1 MAITESDIKF
11 LAPQRLTDTT
21 DGGGRMTGVVVQDGV
36 DNNIF
41 DDVSSL
47 DRVYGNVSLRK
58 VFGAVLTTDT
68 DKYLGARVIVDAAPA
83 DANVKAVLFA
93 ASTTNDTR
101 EETRVKVESYLAPG
115 AAYQGLLYG
124 NHLAGQSSALLI
136 QRETVALPTIG
147 QVLLLRKNEGLA
159 DQFDQYI
166 RITAVTSVLASFTD
180 SNQVDFVRR
189 IVTCSLASSFE
200 QAFPGFDAVR
210 LDAAINYTGKS
221 RVFDT
226 IVADAS
232 QYFGIANLSQAGAI
246 GDVNIK
252 VDSIYTNLLP
262 SSQAETPLVDLEIG
276 NASAPLVVCSGT
288 LGFTIAGAVVAVGAN
303 LFLGQGLAP
312 GSLTLTTGNA
322 TFTDAGGVLMLGGTP
337 VGAVNYATG
346 VVTFAAGAPAS
357 SGTVTAAM
365 KAAAAPSKVSD
376 TASIAVTLAS
386 RANNYSQTLYPPP
399 MPGCLVV
406 SYRSQGLWYDLK
418 EQGDGSIIGVDASIG
433 AGQLTFVTGT
443 ATVTLGSLPD
453 VGSEVIFTWCAAA
466 DTFNRSATTV
476 PPLRIKRTLAHT
488 AVAPSTFSVTWL
500 AATVAKTATDN
511 GSGMITGDATG
522 TINYATGE
530 VELTPAVLP
539 SLGATFDFAYQWGA
553 STEET
558 FSMPARGGDGSIT
571 LNLPLSGGAVLAK
584 SVQLEFNLLIENY
597 ESVSL
602 VPAEMQIVQR
612 VDPIK
617 RVKDNAGAFTDGL
630 VGSINYATGV
640 INFMPDVTIGIPR
653 ARYSVVLLGYEPY
666 VGTGGANLFRPIY
679 RNVFTHWEYVPTGA
693 FMPYDTTGYVKV
705 RYRTTGSASAAT
717 ESMTLTAMA
726 FDLTNNYNER
736 IVPGAV
742 RFTLGGKTYTDR
754 LGALVTDVLPA
765 TGSATNAGT
774 VDYATGAI
782 NLTTWLAGQSPTL
795 ALQALLTDIAA
806 QPVDEVVFRIPAA
819 PLRVGSVQLRYTPLT
834 GGVQLVTA
842 DASGIISAAG
852 MVGMVNYETGVV
864 RVRFGEWVT
873 AAGNETKPWYLAAA
887 VFSGQIFKPLPVDA
901 STIRYNAVAYSY
913 LPLDASIL
921 GLDPVR
927 LPQDGRVPVF
937 KKARVVV
944 IHNTQTLAPQTVTN
958 GQTVN
963 TGRTRLARLR
973 VKNNAGV
980 LITTGYTTNLDAGTV
995 TFTAVAGYAQPVTIE
1010 HRIEDEAL
1018 CSEVQ
1023 ITGDIRLARALTHV
1037 FPANTTKV
1045 SSAMLVGTLQAA
1057 TTESFSQQT
1066 WTAVWSD
1073 IRIGAAIVAQY
1084 NQAVYPVVVTN
1095 QGATPE
1101 RWAFIFTS
1109 STAFNIVGESAGVV
1123 GTGSVNT
1130 ITAPV
1135 NPATGV
1141 PYFTIPIL
1149 GWGSGWAAGNVL
1161 RFNTK
1166 AANFPL
1172 WVARTTLQSPA
1183 ATPGTDQMT
1192 LSIRGDIDV

>member
-1 MAITESDIKF
+1 MPITEDNIKF
-11 LAPQRLTDTT
+11 LASQRLTDTP

-41 DDVSSL
+41 DDVSSF
-47 DRVYGNVSLRK
+47 DRVGGKVSLRK
-58 VFGAVLTTDT
+58 VFGAVLTQDT
-68 DKYLGARVIVDAAPA
+68 DKYLDARVIIDAAPA
-83 DANVKAVLFA
+83 DANVKGVLFA
-93 ASTTNDTR
+93 ASSTNDTR
-101 EETRVKVESYLAPG
+101 SQASEKVEGYLAIG

-124 NHLAGQSSALLI
+124 NILAGQSTILLI
-136 QRETVALPTIG
+136 QRESVVLPTIG
-147 QVLLLRKNEGLA
+147 QVLVVRKNEGLQ
-159 DQFDQYI
+159 DEFDQPV
-166 RITAVTSVLASFTD
+166 RITDVTSVLATFTD
-180 SNQVDFVRR
+180 SNQVDFTRR
-189 IVTCSLASSFE
+189 IVTCGLASSFE
-200 QAFPGFDAVR
+200 QGFLGFDAVR
-210 LDAAINYTGKS
+210 LDASVNFTGKA
-221 RVFDT
+221 RIYDT
-226 IVADAS
+226 IVADAA
-232 QYFGIANLSQAGAI
+232 QYFGIASLSQAGAI

-276 NASAPLVVCSGT
+276 NASAPLVVCSGM
-288 LGFTIAGAVVAVGAN
+288 LGFTIAGAVVAAGGN
-303 LFLGQGLAP
+303 LFLGQGFAP
-312 GSLTLTTGNA
+312 GSLTLASSNA

-337 VGAVNYATG
+337 VGTVNYATG

-357 SGTVTAAM
+357 SGSVTVAM
-365 KAAAAPSKVSD
+365 KAVAAPSKVSD

-386 RANNYSQTLYPPP
+386 RANNYSQTLYPAP
-399 MPGCLVV
+399 MPGSLVV
-406 SYRSQGLWYDLK
+406 SYRAQGLWYDLR
-418 EQGDGSIIGVDASIG
+418 EQGDGSILGSDPSIG

-453 VGSEVIFTWCAAA
+453 VDSEVIFTWCTAA

-476 PPLRIKRTLAHT
+476 PPLRIKHTLAHT
-488 AVAPSTFSVTWL
+488 GVAPSTFSVTWL
-500 AATVAKTATDN
+500 AAAVSKTAADN
-511 GSGMITGDATG
+511 GSGLITGDATG

-530 VELTPAVLP
+530 LELTPAVLP
-539 SLGATFDFAYQWGA
+539 SQGATFDFSYQWGA
-553 STEET
+553 STEEL
-558 FSMPARGGDGSIT
+558 FPMPIRGGDGSIT

-584 SVQLEFNLLIENY
+584 SVQLEFNLLIEPY
-597 ESVSL
+597 ENISL
-602 VPAEMQIVQR
+602 MPAEMQIVKP

-617 RVKDNAGAFTDGL
+617 RVQDNAGAFTGGL

-653 ARYSVVLLGYEPY
+653 ARYSVTPIGRNA
-666 VGTGGANLFRPIY
+666 ANQLIY

-693 FMPYDTTGYVKV
+693 FMPFDPTGYVKV

-717 ESMTLTAMA
+717 ESMTLTAMS
-726 FDLTNNYNER
+726 FDLTTNYNER

-765 TGSATNAGT
+765 TGAATNAGT
-774 VDYATGAI
+774 TDYATGIA
-782 NLTTWLAGQSPTL
+782 TVTAWQAGQPPTL
-795 ALQALLTDIAA
+795 VLQALLTDIAA

-842 DASGIISAAG
+842 DNTGAISAAG
-852 MVGMVNYETGVV
+852 MAGFVNYETGVV
-864 RVRFGEWVT
+864 RVRFGEWVA
-873 AAGNETKPWYLAAA
+873 AAGNESKPWYLAAA
-887 VFSGQIFKPLPVDA
+887 VFGGQIFKPLPVDA
-901 STIRYNAVAYSY
+901 ATIRYNAVAYSY
-913 LPLDASIL
+913 LPIPASEL

-927 LPQDGRVPVF
+927 LPQDGRVPIF

-963 TGRTRLARLR
+963 VGRTRLARLR
-973 VKNNAGV
+973 VKDSAGV
-980 LITTGYTTNLDAGTV
+980 PLTTGYTADLDAGTA
-995 TFTAVAGYAQPVTIE
+995 TFNAVGGYSQPLTIE
-1010 HRIEDEAL
+1010 HRVEDESRL
-1018 CSEVQ
+1018 IEVQ
-1023 ITGDIRLARALTHV
+1023 ITGDMRLARALTHV
-1037 FPANTTKV
+1037 FPAGTTKV
-1045 SSAMLVGTLQAA
+1045 SSAMYVGTLQAA

-1066 WTAVWSD
+1066 WTSVWSD

-1084 NQAVYPVVVTN
+1084 NQAVYPIVVSN

-1101 RWAFIFTS
+1101 RWAFIFTN
-1109 STAFNIVGESAGVV
+1109 STAFNIVGEEAGLI
-1123 GTGSVNT
+1123 GTGSINT
-1130 ITAPV
+1130 VTEPM

-1141 PYFTIPIL
+1141 PYFTIPVL

-1183 ATPGTDQMT
+1183 PAPGTDQMT

>member
-1 MAITESDIKF
+1 MAITEADIKF
-11 LAPQRLTDTT
+11 LASQRLTDTT
-21 DGGGRMTGVVVQDGV
+21 DGGGRMTGVVVLDGV

-47 DRVYGNVSLRK
+47 DRVYGNVSMRK
-58 VFGAVLTTDT
+58 VFGAVLTSNT
-68 DKYLGARVIVDAAPA
+68 DKYLGARVIVDATPA
-83 DANVKAVLFA
+83 DANVKGVLFA
-93 ASTTNDTR
+93 ASSTNDTR
-101 EETRVKVESYLAPG
+101 EQTRVKVESYLAPG
-115 AAYQGLLYG
+115 AVYQGLLYG
-124 NHLAGQSSALLI
+124 NHLAGQSTVQII
-136 QRETVALPTIG
+136 QRESVALPTIG
-147 QVLLLRKNEGLA
+147 QVLLLRKNEGLG
-159 DQFDQYI
+159 DEFTQYV
-166 RITAVTSVLASFTD
+166 RITVVTSVLATFTD
-180 SNQVDFVRR
+180 DVGDFTRR

-200 QAFPGFDAVR
+200 QSFPGFDAKR
-210 LDAAINYTGKS
+210 IDASINYTGKTKL
-221 RVFDT
+221 FDS
-226 IVADAS
+226 IVADAA

-262 SSQAETPLVDLEIG
+262 SSQVETPLVDLEIG
-276 NASAPLVVCSGT
+276 NASAPLVVCSGV
-288 LGFTIAGAVVAVGAN
+288 LGFTIAGAVVAVGGS
-303 LFLGQGLAP
+303 LFLGQGFAP
-312 GSLTLTTGNA
+312 GSLTLTSSNA
-322 TFTDAGGVLMLGGTP
+322 TFTDAGGVLMLGATA
-337 VGAVNYATG
+337 VGSVKYASG
-346 VVTFAAGAPAS
+346 VVTFAAGAPTS
-357 SGTVTAAM
+357 TGTVTVAM

-386 RANNYSQTLYPPP
+386 RANNYNQTLYPAPK
-399 MPGCLVV
+399 PGSLVV
-406 SYRSQGLWYDLK
+406 SYRAQGRWYDLK
-418 EQGDGSIIGVDASIG
+418 EQGDGSILASDPSIGV
-433 AGQLTFVTGT
+433 GQLTFITGT

-476 PPLRIKRTLAHT
+476 PPLHIKHTLAHT
-488 AVAPSTFSVTWL
+488 GIAPSTFSVTWL
-500 AATVAKTATDN
+500 AAAVAKTATDN
-511 GSGMITGDATG
+511 GSGLITGDATG

-530 VELTPAVLP
+530 VELTPTVLP
-539 SLGATFDFAYQWGA
+539 SLGATFNFTYQWGA

-558 FSMPARGGDGSIT
+558 FAAPVRGGDGSIT
-571 LNLPLSGGAVLAK
+571 VSLPLNGGAVLAK
-584 SVQLEFNLLIENY
+584 SVQLEFNLLIAPY

-602 VPAEMQIVQR
+602 VPAEMQIVQP

-630 VGSINYATGV
+630 VGSINYITGV

-666 VGTGGANLFRPIY
+666 VGVGGANLFRPVY

-693 FMPYDTTGYVKV
+693 FMPYDPTGYVKV

-726 FDLTNNYNER
+726 FDLTTNYNEH

-754 LGALVTDVLPA
+754 TGVLVTDVLPNTGAA
-765 TGSATNAGT
+765 TTAGT
-774 VDYATGAI
+774 VDYTTGAI
-782 NLTTWLAGQSPTL
+782 SLTTWLSGQTPTL

-842 DASGIISAAG
+842 DASGVFAAAG
-852 MVGMVNYETGVV
+852 MVGVVNYETGVV

-873 AAGNETKPWYLAAA
+873 AAGNESKPWYLAAA
-887 VFSGQIFKPLPVDA
+887 VFGGLIFKPLPIDA
-901 STIRYNAVAYSY
+901 ATVRYNAVAYSY

-944 IHNTQTLAPQTVTN
+944 VHNTETLAPQTVAN
-958 GQTVN
+958 AQTVN

-980 LITTGYTTNLDAGTV
+980 HITTGFTEDLDAGTV
-995 TFTAVAGYAQPVTIE
+995 TFTNVAGYAQPVTIE
-1010 HRIEDEAL
+1010 HRIEDEEL
-1018 CSEVQ
+1018 LSEVQ
-1023 ITGDIRLARALTHV
+1023 ITGDIRLARGLTHV

-1057 TTESFSQQT
+1057 TTESFSQLA
-1066 WTAVWSD
+1066 WTSVWSD
-1073 IRIGAAIVAQY
+1073 IRIGTAIVAQY
-1084 NQAVYPVVVTN
+1084 NQAVYPLAVTN

-1101 RWAFIFTS
+1101 RWAFIFTN
-1109 STAFNIVGESAGVV
+1109 STSFNIVGESAGVV

-1130 ITAPV
+1130 VTAPV

-1141 PYFTIPIL
+1141 PYFTIPVL

-1183 ATPGTDQMT
+1183 AAPGTDQMT

>member
-1 MAITESDIKF
+1 MAIIEDDIKF
-11 LAPQRLTDTT
+11 LASQRLTDTT

-58 VFGAVLTTDT
+58 VFGAILTANT

-83 DANVKAVLFA
+83 DANVKGVLFA
-93 ASTTNDTR
+93 ASSTNDTR
-101 EETRVKVESYLAPG
+101 EQTRVKVESYLAPG
-115 AAYQGLLYG
+115 AVYQGLLYG
-124 NHLAGQSSALLI
+124 NHLAGQSTAQII

-147 QVLLLRKNEGLA
+147 QVLLLRKNEGLG
-159 DQFDQYI
+159 DEFDQYV
-166 RITAVTSVLASFTD
+166 RITQVTSVVATFTD
-180 SNQVDFVRR
+180 GTGDFVRR
-189 IVTCSLASSFE
+189 IVSCSLASSFQ
-200 QAFPGFDAVR
+200 QAFPGFDAIR
-210 LDAAINYTGKS
+210 LDAAISYVGKT
-221 RVFDT
+221 RVFDS
-226 IVADAS
+226 IVADAA
-232 QYFGIANLSQAGAI
+232 QYFGIANLSVAGAI

-262 SSQAETPLVDLEIG
+262 SSQAETPLVDLQIG
-276 NASAPLVVCSGT
+276 NASAPLVVCSGV
-288 LGFTIAGAVVAVGAN
+288 LGFTIAGAVVAVGGN
-303 LFLGQGLAP
+303 LFLGQGFAP
-312 GSLTLTTGNA
+312 GSLTLTSSAA
-322 TFTDAGGVLMLGGTP
+322 TFTDAGGVLILGATAVGT
-337 VGAVNYATG
+337 VNYATG
-346 VVTFAAGAPAS
+346 IVTFATGAPAS
-357 SGTVTAAM
+357 TGTVTVAM

-386 RANNYSQTLYPPP
+386 RANNYNQTLYPAPK
-399 MPGCLVV
+399 PGSLVV
-406 SYRSQGLWYDLK
+406 SYRAQGQWYDLH
-418 EQGDGSIIGVDASIG
+418 EQGNGDVIGADASIG
-433 AGQLTFVTGT
+433 AGQLNFVTGT
-443 ATVTLGSLPD
+443 ASVTLGSLPD

-476 PPLRIKRTLAHT
+476 PPLRIKHTLAHT
-488 AVAPSTFSVTWL
+488 GIAPSTFSATWL
-500 AATVAKTATDN
+500 AAAVTKTAIDN
-511 GSGMITGDATG
+511 GSGLITGDATG

-530 VELTPAVLP
+530 LELTPAVLP
-539 SLGATFDFAYQWGA
+539 SLGATFNYAYQWGA
-553 STEET
+553 STEEL
-558 FSMPARGGDGSIT
+558 FPMPVRGGDGSIT
-571 LNLPLSGGAVLAK
+571 LNLPLSGGAVLSK
-584 SVQLEFNLLIENY
+584 SVQLEFNLLIEPY
-597 ESVSL
+597 EAISL
-602 VPAEMQIVQR
+602 VPAEMQIVKP

-617 RVKDNAGAFTDGL
+617 RVQDNAGAFTGGL
-630 VGSINYATGV
+630 VGTINYTTGV

-653 ARYSVVLLGYEPY
+653 ARYSV
-666 VGTGGANLFRPIY
+666 TPIGRNAYNQLVY

-693 FMPYDTTGYVKV
+693 FMPYDPTGYVKV

-717 ESMTLTAMA
+717 ESMTLTTMA
-726 FDLTNNYNER
+726 FDLTTNYNER
-736 IVPGAV
+736 ITPGAV

-754 LGALVTDVLPA
+754 TGVLVTDVLPN
-765 TGSATNAGT
+765 TGAATNAGT

-782 NLTTWLAGQSPTL
+782 NLTTWLAGQTPTL

-842 DASGIISAAG
+842 DALGVISAAG
-852 MVGMVNYETGVV
+852 MVGVVNYETGVV
-864 RVRFGEWVT
+864 RVRFGAWVT
-873 AAGNETKPWYLAAA
+873 AAGNEAKSWYLAAA

-944 IHNTQTLAPQTVTN
+944 VHNTQNLAPQTVTN

-963 TGRTRLARLR
+963 VGRTRLARLR

-980 LITTGYTTNLDAGTV
+980 LITTGYTTDLDAGTA
-995 TFTAVAGYAQPVTIE
+995 TFTAVAGYAQPITIE

-1057 TTESFSQQT
+1057 STESFSQQT
-1066 WTAVWSD
+1066 WTSVWSD

-1084 NQAVYPVVVTN
+1084 NQAVYPIAVTN

-1101 RWAFIFTS
+1101 RWAFIFQN
-1109 STAFNIVGESAGVV
+1109 STTFNIVGESAGVV

-1130 ITAPV
+1130 VTAPI

-1149 GWGSGWAAGNVL
+1149 GWGSGWASGNVL

-1183 ATPGTDQMT
+1183 AAPGTDQMT

>member
-1 MAITESDIKF
+1 MAILESDIKF
-11 LAPQRLTDTT
+11 LASQRLTDTT
-21 DGGGRMTGVVVQDGV
+21 DGGGRMTGAVVQDGV

-41 DDVSSL
+41 DDVSSF
-47 DRVYGNVSLRK
+47 DRVYGNVSMRK
-58 VFGAVLTTDT
+58 VFGAVLTSNT

-83 DANVKAVLFA
+83 DANVKGVLFA
-93 ASTTNDTR
+93 ASSTNDTR

-115 AAYQGLLYG
+115 AVYQGLLYG
-124 NHLAGQSSALLI
+124 NHLAGQSTAQII
-136 QRETVALPTIG
+136 QRESVALPTIG
-147 QVLLLRKNEGLA
+147 QVLLLRKSEGLA
-159 DQFDQYI
+159 DEFDQYV
-166 RITAVTSVLASFTD
+166 RITQVTSAVATFTD
-180 SNQVDFVRR
+180 NTGDFVRR
-189 IVTCSLASSFE
+189 IVSCSLASSFE

-210 LDAAINYTGKS
+210 LDATISYVGKT

-262 SSQAETPLVDLEIG
+262 SSQVETPLVDLEIG
-276 NASAPLVVCSGT
+276 NASAPLVVCSGI
-288 LGFTIAGAVVAVGAN
+288 LGFTIAGAVVAVGGS
-303 LFLGQGLAP
+303 LHLGQGFAP

-322 TFTDAGGVLMLGGTP
+322 TFTDAGGVLRLGAVA
-337 VGAVNYATG
+337 VGSVNYASG
-346 VVTFAAGAPAS
+346 VVVFATGAPAS
-357 SGTVTAAM
+357 TGTVTVAM

-386 RANNYSQTLYPPP
+386 RANNYNQTLYPAP
-399 MPGCLVV
+399 MPGTLVV
-406 SYRSQGLWYDLK
+406 SYRAQGQWYDLR
-418 EQGDGSIIGVDASIG
+418 EQGNGDVIGADASIG
-433 AGQLTFVTGT
+433 AGQLSFVTGT
-443 ATVTLGSLPD
+443 ASVTLGSLPD

-488 AVAPSTFSVTWL
+488 GIAPSTFSVTWL
-500 AATVAKTATDN
+500 AAAVAKTATDN
-511 GSGMITGDATG
+511 GSGLITGDATG
-522 TINYATGE
+522 TLNYATGE
-530 VELTPAVLP
+530 VELTPTVLP
-539 SLGATFDFAYQWGA
+539 SLGATFNFTYQWGA

-558 FSMPARGGDGSIT
+558 FAMPVRGGDGSIT

-584 SVQLEFNLLIENY
+584 SVQLEFNLLIEPY
-597 ESVSL
+597 EAISL
-602 VPAEMQIVQR
+602 VPAEMQITSP

-617 RVKDNAGAFTDGL
+617 RVQDNAGAFTGGL
-630 VGSINYATGV
+630 VGSINYTTGV

-653 ARYSVVLLGYEPY
+653 ARYSVVAIGRNA
-666 VGTGGANLFRPIY
+666 ANQVVY
-679 RNVFTHWEYVPTGA
+679 RNTFTHWEYVPTGA
-693 FMPYDTTGYVKV
+693 FMPYDPTGYVKV

-717 ESMTLTAMA
+717 ESMVLGNMA

-754 LGALVTDVLPA
+754 LGTLVTDVLA
-765 TGSATNAGT
+765 NTGAATNAGT
-774 VDYATGAI
+774 VDYNTGAI
-782 NLTTWLAGQSPTL
+782 SLTTWLAGQTP
-795 ALQALLTDIAA
+795 AVVLQALLTDIAA

-842 DASGIISAAG
+842 DALGAIVATG
-852 MVGMVNYETGVV
+852 MVGVVNYETGVV
-864 RVRFGEWVT
+864 RVRFGAWVT
-873 AAGNETKPWYLAAA
+873 AAGNESKSWYLAAA
-887 VFSGQIFKPLPVDA
+887 VFAGLIFKPLPVNA
-901 STIRYNAVAYSY
+901 ATIRYNAVAYSY

-944 IHNTQTLAPQTVTN
+944 IHNTQTIAPQTVAN
-958 GQTVN
+958 AQTVN
-963 TGRTRLARLR
+963 TGRTRLARLQ

-980 LITTGYTTNLDAGTV
+980 SITSGFTTDLDAGTV
-995 TFTAVAGYAQPVTIE
+995 TFTNVTGYAQPVTIE

-1057 TTESFSQQT
+1057 STESFSQQT
-1066 WTAVWSD
+1066 WTSVWSD
-1073 IRIGAAIVAQY
+1073 IRIGTAIVAQY
-1084 NQAVYPVVVTN
+1084 NQAVYPIVVTN
-1095 QGATPE
+1095 QGATAE
-1101 RWAFIFTS
+1101 RWALIFTN
-1109 STAFNIVGESAGVV
+1109 STTFNIVGESAGVV

-1130 ITAPV
+1130 ETAPN
-1135 NPATGV
+1135 NPATGL
-1141 PYFTIPIL
+1141 PFFTVPIL

-1183 ATPGTDQMT
+1183 AAPGTDQMT

>member
-1 MAITESDIKF
+1 MPITDADIKF
-11 LAPQRLTDTT
+11 LASQRLTDTT

-47 DRVYGNVSLRK
+47 DRVYGNVSMRK
-58 VFGAVLTTDT
+58 VFGAILTANT
-68 DKYLGARVIVDAAPA
+68 DKYLGARVMVDAAPA
-83 DANVKAVLFA
+83 DTNVKGVLFA
-93 ASTTNDTR
+93 ASSTNDTR
-101 EETRVKVESYLAPG
+101 EQTRVKVESYLAPG

-124 NHLAGQSSALLI
+124 NHLAGQSTAQLI
-136 QRETVALPTIG
+136 QREAVVLPTIG
-147 QVLLLRKNEGLA
+147 QVLLLRKNEGLG
-159 DQFDQYI
+159 DEFTQYV
-166 RITAVTSVLASFTD
+166 RITAVTSVVATFNDGAGEFT
-180 SNQVDFVRR
+180 RR
-189 IVTCSLASSFE
+189 LVSCSLASSFE
-200 QAFPGFDAVR
+200 QSFPGFDAIR
-210 LDAAINYTGKS
+210 TDATISYVGKT
-221 RVFDT
+221 RVFDS
-226 IVADAS
+226 IVADAA

-262 SSQAETPLVDLEIG
+262 SSQAETPLVDLQIG
-276 NASAPLVVCSGT
+276 NAAAPLVVCSGV
-288 LGFTIAGAVVAVGAN
+288 LGFTLAGAVVAVGGS
-303 LFLGQGLAP
+303 LYLGQGFSP
-312 GSLTLTTGNA
+312 GSLTLTSSNA
-322 TFTDAGGVLMLGGTP
+322 VFTDAGGVLRLGVTP
-337 VGAVNYATG
+337 VGSVNYASGT
-346 VVTFAAGAPAS
+346 VTFAAGAPAS
-357 SGTVTAAM
+357 TGTVTVAM

-386 RANNYSQTLYPPP
+386 RANNYNQTLYPAP
-399 MPGCLVV
+399 MPGTLVV
-406 SYRSQGLWYDLK
+406 SYRAQGQWYDLR
-418 EQGDGSIIGVDASIG
+418 EQGNGDILAADASIG
-433 AGQLTFVTGT
+433 VGQLNFVTGT
-443 ATVTLGSLPD
+443 ASVTLGSLPD

-488 AVAPSTFSVTWL
+488 GIAPSTFSVTWL
-500 AATVAKTATDN
+500 AAAVSKTATDN
-511 GSGMITGDATG
+511 GSGLITGDATG
-522 TINYATGE
+522 TLNYATGE
-530 VELTPAVLP
+530 VELTPTVLP
-539 SLGATFDFAYQWGA
+539 SLGATLDFAYQWGA
-553 STEET
+553 STEEL
-558 FSMPARGGDGSIT
+558 FPMPARGGDGSIT
-571 LNLPLSGGAVLAK
+571 LNLPLSGGTVLAK
-584 SVQLEFNLLIENY
+584 SVQLEFNLLIEPY
-597 ESVSL
+597 EAISTT
-602 VPAEMQIVQR
+602 PAEMQIVNP

-617 RVKDNAGAFTDGL
+617 RVQDNAGAFTGGL
-630 VGSINYATGV
+630 VGSINYTTGV

-653 ARYSVVLLGYEPY
+653 ARYSVTPIGRNA
-666 VGTGGANLFRPIY
+666 ANQLIY

-717 ESMTLTAMA
+717 ESMVLANMA
-726 FDLTNNYNER
+726 FDLTTNYNEH

-754 LGALVTDVLPA
+754 LGTLVTDVLPN
-765 TGSATNAGT
+765 TGAATNAGT
-774 VDYATGAI
+774 VDYNTGAI
-782 NLTTWLAGQSPTL
+782 SLTTWLAGQTPAL

-842 DASGIISAAG
+842 DALGAIVATG
-852 MVGMVNYETGVV
+852 MVGVVNYETGVV
-864 RVRFGEWVT
+864 RVRFGAWVT
-873 AAGNETKPWYLAAA
+873 AAGNEAKSWYLAAA
-887 VFSGQIFKPLPVDA
+887 VFGGLIFKPLPVNA
-901 STIRYNAVAYSY
+901 ATIRYNAVAYSY

-937 KKARVVV
+937 KKGRVVV
-944 IHNTQTLAPQTVTN
+944 VHNTQTLAPQTVSN

-980 LITTGYTTNLDAGTV
+980 RITTGFTEDLDAGTV
-995 TFTAVAGYAQPVTIE
+995 TFSAVAGYAQPITIE

-1037 FPANTTKV
+1037 FPVTTTKV
-1045 SSAMLVGTLQAA
+1045 SSAMLLGTLQAA
-1057 TTESFSQQT
+1057 STESFSQQT
-1066 WTAVWSD
+1066 WTSVWSD
-1073 IRIGAAIVAQY
+1073 IRIGTAIVAQY
-1084 NQAVYPVVVTN
+1084 NQAVYPIVVTN

-1101 RWAFIFTS
+1101 DWVFIFANS
-1109 STAFNIVGESAGVV
+1109 SSFSIVGKSAGVV

-1130 ITAPV
+1130 VTEPI

-1183 ATPGTDQMT
+1183 AAPGTDQMT